1 MEEAVSVSDLTKAI
15 RLLLEEGIGDV
26 VVEGEITNYKHHSS
40 GHRYFTL
47 KDEDASIQCVMW
59 KSRNI
64 SFIPEDG
71 MRVLIFGRL
80 SVYPPQGRYQ
90 IDCTTMRP
98 FGLGDLHAALERLK
112 KKLHAM
118 GWFDEARKRPLPTL
132 PMRIGVITSPTG
144 AALHDILS
152 TIRRRFAAVEIVF
165 RPTLVQGDGS
175 AEDIAKAIAE
185 VNRVGADVLIV
196 GRGGGSL
203 EDLWAFNTEIV
214 AEAIVMSDIPVVSA
228 VGHETDWT
236 IADGVA
242 DQRAATPTAAAEMVT
257 PFTTDSLM
265 QTITQHESLM
275 LHRISM
281 RVSRVLEIVTD
292 FRDGTAAR
300 RLTERVHIRGQQVDE
315 LTSRMARSAVHHV
328 RSLRQQVEHVA
339 ALCATLHPLAPLR
352 RGYAIVERNERILGT
367 TDRLIPGETVQVRRH
382 LEIATVTVNNRADIG
397 TEEHEQD

>member
-64 SFIPEDG
+64 NFIPEDG

-98 FGLGDLHAALERLK
+98 FGLGDLHVALEQLK
-112 KKLHAM
+112 KKLLAL

-144 AALHDILS
+144 AALHDIIS
-152 TIRRRFAAVEIVF
+152 TIRRRLPVVEIVF
-165 RPTLVQGDGS
+165 RPALVQGDGS

-196 GRGGGSL
+196 GRGGGSI
-203 EDLWAFNTEIV
+203 EDLWSFNTEIV

-242 DQRAATPTAAAEMVT
+242 DRRAATPTAAAEMVT
-257 PFTTDSLM
+257 PFTTESLL
-265 QTITQHESLM
+265 QTIAHHEALM
-275 LHRISM
+275 LQRMST
-281 RVSRVLEIVTD
+281 RVARVQEIVTE
-292 FRDGTAAR
+292 FRDGTTAR
-300 RLTERVHIRGQQVDE
+300 RLTERVHLRAQRVDE
-315 LTSRMARSAVHHV
+315 LTSRMARGAVQHV
-328 RSLRQQVEHVA
+328 AMLRRQVEHVA

-352 RGYAIVERNERILGT
+352 RGYAIVERNGHILST
-367 TDRLIPGETVQVRRH
+367 TDKLIQGESVQVRRH
-382 LEIATVTVNNRADIG
+382 NEIATVTVNTREDTRANLN
-397 TEEHEQD
+397 E